1 MNPTHIN
8 TSYKFSN
15 GQYYS
20 HTLKGIRVFVK
31 EQSPEGL
38 LINALTS
45 SYGGLLAPEDS
56 TIKRFNNWNE
66 NKGFDWD

>member
-1 MNPTHIN
+1 M
-8 TSYKFSN
+8 N

-20 HTLKGIRVFVK
+20 HELKGITVFVK

-45 SYGGLLAPEDS
+45 SHGGLLAPDS
-56 TIKRFNNWNE
+56 KTIERFNEWE
-66 NKGFDWD
+66 KARGFDWD